1 MNTMKNKGLD
11 LSDFNVENEGI
22 IESQGKEVK
31 QRNHNE
37 KKVATLTKKMQV
49 GLTEDEYSKLYEE
62 FEQSGFPSFAGY
74 IRMKLK
80 NIDFI

>member
-1 MNTMKNKGLD
+1 MNTMKNKELD

-22 IESQGKEVK
+22 IESQSKESK

-62 FEQSGFPSFAGY
+62 FKQSGFPSFAGY